1 MVSSINAEARS
12 DKVGF
17 SMALEVDGD
26 WHEDMASMAAMAKN
40 QKRKVK
46 PAFMV
51 QRDGFWGKKT
61 ARPM

>member
-1 MVSSINAEARS
+1 MSSINAEARS

-26 WHEDMASMAAMAKN
+26 WHDDMASKAATAKN
-40 QKRKVK
+40 QRRKVK

-51 QRDGFWGKKT
+51 QRDGFWGKMMAWT
-61 ARPM
+61 V